1 LNNQLRNK
9 FALILVG
16 NIILVGLITAGVQGL
31 PNPLAII
38 RLILGLIYVLF
49 MPGYML
55 QLVLFPG
62 KVDLDN
68 IERLAL
74 SFALSGVIVPPI
86 VLLLNWLP
94 WGITLWPIV
103 ISLSIFIL
111 VCMIIAI
118 VQRLRLSTEER
129 NEPKVKFN
137 LLTWWAEQERANRIV
152 YIILTMVLATA
163 FLTAF
168 SILVTPKP
176 SEYFTEFY
184 ILGQEGLAED
194 YPREITAGDSVAI
207 TTGITN
213 REGVTST
220 YHIQVKLG
228 DQVIGQDGPLTL
240 ENNSTWEQP
249 VEFSIPIVGDD
260 QQAMFILD
268 REGQPS
274 PYRTL
279 RLWIKVT
286 PAETP

>member
-1 LNNQLRNK
+1 MNNQLRNK
-9 FALILVG
+9 FALILIG
-16 NIILVGLITAGVQGL
+16 NLVLIGLIAADVQGL

-38 RLILGLIYVLF
+38 RLILGLIYGLF
-49 MPGYML
+49 IPGYAL
-55 QLVLFPG
+55 QLALFPRT
-62 KVDLDN
+62 VDLDN

-74 SFALSGVIVPPI
+74 SFALSGAIVPTI
-86 VLLLNWLP
+86 FLLLNWLP

-111 VCMIIAI
+111 VCMLFAI

-129 NEPKVKFN
+129 NIPQVKFS
-137 LLTWWAEQERANRIV
+137 LRTWWAEQDRANRIV
-152 YIILTMVLATA
+152 YIILTLVLTTA

-194 YPREITAGDSVAI
+194 YPREIVAGEVVTV

-213 REGVTST
+213 REGETST
-220 YHIQVKLG
+220 YYVQIKLN
-228 DQVIGQDGPLTL
+228 DQVIGQAGPIRL
-240 ENNSTWEQP
+240 ENTSIWEER
-249 VEFSIPIVGDD
+249 VKFSVPIVGDD
-260 QQAMFILD
+260 QQVRFILE
-268 REGQPS
+268 REGKPS

-279 RLWIKVT
+279 LLWMNVKL
-286 PAETP
+286 AEAP